1 MSIRTGVLGASGYGG
16 SELLRL
22 LATHPSFDLVAASGS
37 TKAGERVTSLNPAL
51 LPYYRELK
59 LCDSNPSN
67 FKGLDLVFLALPHG
81 LSLELAPVLLE
92 SFGVSHVVDLSADF
106 RLKDKDLYKKWYGF
120 DHNQEKWLKTAL
132 YGLPEI
138 NREDLKGAQLVA
150 VAGCYVTAAAL
161 CLAPLV
167 QANLIDK
174 VGVIVN
180 GASGVSGA
188 GRKVDSRYL
197 FASLDENY
205 FSYGVSNHRH
215 TPEMEQVTGAQIL
228 FTPHLLPINR
238 GILTTCYARPSK
250 DMTITPDILS
260 NTLRD
265 YYKDDE
271 FVDIVESP
279 PEVKS
284 TLGSNY
290 CQIFATYDERT
301 NYVMAFSVLD
311 NLIKGAAGQAIQCAN
326 LVFGFK
332 ETLGLSALGIYP

>member
-1 MSIRTGVLGASGYGG
+1 MRLLGA
-16 SELLRL
+16 
-22 LATHPSFDLVAASGS
+22 HPSFDLVAASGS
-37 TKAGERVTSLNPAL
+37 TNAGEKVTSLNPAL
-51 LPYYRELK
+51 LPRYGEFK

-81 LSLELAPVLLE
+81 LSLELAPILLE
-92 SFGVSHVVDLSADF
+92 DFGVSHVVDLSADF

-120 DHNQEKWLKTAL
+120 EHNQEKWLKTAV

-138 NREDLKGAQLVA
+138 SREGVKDAQLVA

-161 CLAPLV
+161 CLAPLI
-167 QANLIDK
+167 QGNLIDK
-174 VGVIVN
+174 AGVIVN

-197 FASLDENY
+197 FASLNENY

-215 TPEMEQVTGAQIL
+215 TPEMEQVIGAQIL

-250 DMTITPDILS
+250 EIAVTPEILS
-260 NTLRD
+260 NVLLD
-265 YYKDDE
+265 FYKDEE
-271 FVDIVESP
+271 FVGVVDFP
-279 PEVKS
+279 PEIKS

-290 CQIFATYDERT
+290 CQISATFDERT

-326 LVFGFK
+326 LVFGLK